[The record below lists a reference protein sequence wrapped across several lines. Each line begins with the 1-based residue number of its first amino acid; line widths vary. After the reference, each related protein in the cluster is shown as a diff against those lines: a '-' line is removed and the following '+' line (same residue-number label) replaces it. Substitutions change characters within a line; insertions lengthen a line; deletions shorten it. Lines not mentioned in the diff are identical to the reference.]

1 MLEDPIGLPVL
12 PVVDL
17 GLEQLLGHALLH
29 LPIHHSL
36 CVFVRVWGRKKEIRQ
51 STARTRQASEGE
63 SNVCGL
69 RMATRANGHRH
80 MTHVCA
86 SEQTETHCAW
96 DACPCGGWRKA
107 KAGRRSKQAFR

>member
-29 LPIHHSL
+29 LPIHRSL

-51 STARTRQASEGE
+51 STARTTQASEGE
-63 SNVCGL
+63 SNVWGL

-80 MTHVCA
+80 LQPATHVCA
-86 SEQTETHCAW
+86 SEQTETHCALD
-96 DACPCGGWRKA
+96 DACLCGG
-107 KAGRRSKQAFR
+107 

>member
-29 LPIHHSL
+29 LPIHRFL
-36 CVFVRVWGRKKEIRQ
+36 CVFVRAWGRKKEIR
-51 STARTRQASEGE
+51 ARHARGKQARE
-63 SNVCGL
+63 SNVWGL

-80 MTHVCA
+80 MHPRVL
-86 SEQTETHCAW
+86 
-96 DACPCGGWRKA
+96 P
-107 KAGRRSKQAFR
+107 SKQRRTVGCLPVWWVGGGKPKQEKE